1 MELSES
7 GRAGFTFCGKI
18 DYSGMP
24 PFLGEGL
31 IVVMEDKNIGLLFP
45 VAPDR
50 IAGVKGVEH
59 EDTSPF
65 DSFGLEEYAME
76 PVSFQMQRP
85 MIDLIME
92 SLDNHGDLQ
101 DMDDDDELVW
111 STKVG
116 FINMDDGNSFRTI
129 VLVPPQAIERHVE
142 KFIQYLQTVAAP
154 NGGLY
159 LEVERAA

>member
-1 MELSES
+1 
-7 GRAGFTFCGKI
+7 
-18 DYSGMP
+18 
-24 PFLGEGL
+24 
-31 IVVMEDKNIGLLFP
+31 
-45 VAPDR
+45 
-50 IAGVKGVEH
+50 
-59 EDTSPF
+59 
-65 DSFGLEEYAME
+65 ME